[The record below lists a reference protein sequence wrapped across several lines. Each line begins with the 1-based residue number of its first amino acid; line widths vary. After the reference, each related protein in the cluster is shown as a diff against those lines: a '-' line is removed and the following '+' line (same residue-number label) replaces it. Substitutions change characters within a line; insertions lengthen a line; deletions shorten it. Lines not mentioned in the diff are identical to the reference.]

1 MIETHF
7 NQSHIF
13 SKKSLELTF
22 YLFATSYILLQ
33 ASAYNLGKKYLFYDY
48 HLVYLYFG
56 YSVRYINV
64 NSFQIPLFFCVLF
77 SSPVNKAELTLATQ
91 SGSSLPILP
100 LIENTIGV
108 KMYQKNC
115 RVPKE
120 ALWSKTRKSR
130 KIPVAL
136 VPRNL
141 ESY

>member
-1 MIETHF
+1 MAYLNSFERFYAHMIETHF

-91 SGSSLPILP
+91 SGSNYLKSTAEGPSFQIL
-100 LIENTIGV
+100 V
-108 KMYQKNC
+108 
-115 RVPKE
+115 VPN
-120 ALWSKTRKSR
+120 ASKTFDTLF
-130 KIPVAL
+130 P
-136 VPRNL
+136 
-141 ESY
+141 YYH